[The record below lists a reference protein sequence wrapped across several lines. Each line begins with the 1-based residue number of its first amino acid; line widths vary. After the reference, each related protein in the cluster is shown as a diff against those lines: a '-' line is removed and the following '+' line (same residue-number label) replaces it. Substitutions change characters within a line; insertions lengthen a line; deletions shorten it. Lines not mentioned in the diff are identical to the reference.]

1 MEKKIRTGVLGFGK
15 TGRAVASTVLRHPS
29 FELCWAAKRSPEFH
43 GRGVAE
49 LTGIVSDN
57 KAPLISL
64 EEMPIE
70 KLLDVYP
77 VDVLLDFSS
86 TGSIYSYGE
95 AAAARE
101 VTIVSAIS
109 HYAEADVAYMKQL
122 AGKTRVFWSANITLG
137 VNYLMF
143 AGRFLKK
150 IAPWVDVE
158 VVEEHFRGK
167 QGVSG
172 TAKKLAEALEIDS
185 ARINSVRAGGIVGRH
200 EVIFGFP
207 YQTVRLVHESIS
219 REAFGTGALFAAQHL
234 QEKESG
240 FYTFEDLLQPFFSAE
255 GVAV

>member
-1 MEKKIRTGVLGFGK
+1 MENRIRIGVLGFGK
-15 TGRAVASTVLRHPS
+15 TGRAVATTVLRHSS
-29 FELCWAAKRSPEFH
+29 FELCWAAKRSREFH

-49 LTGIVSDN
+49 LTGITSNN
-57 KAPLISL
+57 KAPLLSL
-64 EEMPIE
+64 DEMPITTILE
-70 KLLDVYP
+70 AFP
-77 VDVLLDFSS
+77 VDVILDFSAP
-86 TGSIYSYGE
+86 GAIYHYGE
-95 AAAARE
+95 SAAARN

-109 HYAEADVAYMKQL
+109 HYEDEDVAYLREL
-122 AGKTRVFWSANITLG
+122 ASGTRVFWSANITLG

-172 TAKKLAEALEIDS
+172 TAKKLAEALDVDS
-185 ARINSVRAGGIVGRH
+185 TRINSVRAGGIVGRH

-207 YQTVRLVHESIS
+207 YQTVRLIHESIS

-234 QEKESG
+234 MDKENG

-255 GVAV
+255 GVQV